1 MCHLPVCAMVRL
13 LFVRAML
20 SDLLVTEWSMGVPT
34 MVPNCLTVVC
44 HCTALDTYLERAT
57 DSICNR
63 TMNRTELPTHWQDP
77 LS

>member
-34 MVPNCLTVVC
+34 MVDGANCLTVVC
-44 HCTALDTYLERAT
+44 HCTALDSYLER
-57 DSICNR
+57 DGFD
-63 TMNRTELPTHWQDP
+63 L
-77 LS
+77 